1 MDVKLDGSGFG
12 ARPPLTVM
20 NVLDDT
26 VNKFGDRPAMMLKR
40 PVDGVVPDEWQ
51 QFTWSDYNAECKKF
65 AKALIQHNVGMF
77 KCINVLGFNS
87 PEWFIANTGAII
99 AGCIAAGIYTTN
111 LREAC
116 HYISKHSK
124 AEIVVVEGNKQLA
137 KYIETRSELSY
148 LKVLVVWGE
157 PVDSSISVK
166 CSVPVM
172 SWEEFLKCGEKIN
185 ENEIKKRADKV
196 EPGNCSTLIYTSG
209 TTGPPKAVMISH
221 DNITWTTANI
231 IEGGYMDLNHT
242 DKVISYLPLS
252 HIAAQI
258 IDIHAMMNIGGCT
271 YFAQPDALKGS
282 LGASMK
288 EVQPTFFF
296 GVPRV
301 WEKIQEKMV
310 SVGRANSW
318 VKQQIGAWAKGRGT
332 AMTEMLQYPA
342 QEGVPFGYGC
352 ANSIVLSKI
361 KEALGL
367 QDCKACFTAAAPIS
381 PDTLRYF
388 GSLDI
393 AVLEVFGQSECT
405 GPHTVSGKSAWKI
418 GTCGRPIRGSRSK
431 IDDST
436 GELCYAGRHIFMGY
450 MFNPEDTAKTI
461 DENGFLHSGDVAI
474 FDSDE
479 HPEVPSP
486 SGFMNITGRIKE
498 LIITA
503 GGENIPPVLIENEMK
518 AQMVAISN
526 VMVVGDAQKYLAMMV
541 SLKVEMDVETGEPTD
556 VLAGDSLF
564 VGEQIGSDATT
575 YSGAV
580 KDPKWT
586 EYLNTGIAAANKKTT
601 SNAQVIQKFAW
612 LPQDFSEKAGELT
625 PTLKLKRNVVSK
637 KYAQL
642 INQIYGNPV

>member
-1 MDVKLDGSGFG
+1 
-12 ARPPLTVM
+12 
-20 NVLDDT
+20 
-26 VNKFGDRPAMMLKR
+26 
-40 PVDGVVPDEWQ
+40 
-51 QFTWSDYNAECKKF
+51 
-65 AKALIQHNVGMF
+65 
-77 KCINVLGFNS
+77 
-87 PEWFIANTGAII
+87 
-99 AGCIAAGIYTTN
+99 
-111 LREAC
+111 
-116 HYISKHSK
+116 
-124 AEIVVVEGNKQLA
+124 
-137 KYIETRSELSY
+137 
-148 LKVLVVWGE
+148 
-157 PVDSSISVK
+157 
-166 CSVPVM
+166 
-172 SWEEFLKCGEKIN
+172 
-185 ENEIKKRADKV
+185 
-196 EPGNCSTLIYTSG
+196 
-209 TTGPPKAVMISH
+209 
-221 DNITWTTANI
+221 
-231 IEGGYMDLNHT
+231 
-242 DKVISYLPLS
+242 
-252 HIAAQI
+252 
-258 IDIHAMMNIGGCT
+258 
-271 YFAQPDALKGS
+271 
-282 LGASMK
+282 
-288 EVQPTFFF
+288 
-296 GVPRV
+296 
-301 WEKIQEKMV
+301 
-310 SVGRANSW
+310 
-318 VKQQIGAWAKGRGT
+318 
-332 AMTEMLQYPA
+332 
-342 QEGVPFGYGC
+342 
-352 ANSIVLSKI
+352 
-361 KEALGL
+361 
-367 QDCKACFTAAAPIS
+367 
-381 PDTLRYF
+381 
-388 GSLDI
+388 
-393 AVLEVFGQSECT
+393 
-405 GPHTVSGKSAWKI
+405 
-418 GTCGRPIRGSRSK
+418 
-431 IDDST
+431 
-436 GELCYAGRHIFMGY
+436 MGY